1 MNRHFT
7 CTGFLVQGDRTLL
20 LWHPRLRMW
29 VPPGGHLEPDE
40 DPATAVLRE
49 IDEETGLA
57 AEVLPLAQTFAFAYP
72 SQVAPPFTIL
82 LEDSAESGQR
92 HQHIDLIYFCR
103 PQPEADPPPAEADG
117 PPKADPPPDTIV
129 AWVDEETLR
138 ANRPVELVGCGVS
151 APVSEDVRLLALTAM
166 ESTRSLGS

>member
-1 MNRHFT
+1 
-7 CTGFLVQGDRTLL
+7 
-20 LWHPRLRMW
+20 MW

-40 DPATAVLRE
+40 DPVTAVLRE
-49 IDEETGLA
+49 IGEETGLT

-72 SQVAPPFTIL
+72 GQVAPPFTIL
-82 LEDSAESGQR
+82 VEDSAEPGQR

-103 PQPEADPPPAEADG
+103 PQPEADPPM
-117 PPKADPPPDTIV
+117 ADPPADTIV

-151 APVSEDVRLLALTAM
+151 APVSEDVRLLALTAI
-166 ESTRSLGS
+166 ESARSLGS